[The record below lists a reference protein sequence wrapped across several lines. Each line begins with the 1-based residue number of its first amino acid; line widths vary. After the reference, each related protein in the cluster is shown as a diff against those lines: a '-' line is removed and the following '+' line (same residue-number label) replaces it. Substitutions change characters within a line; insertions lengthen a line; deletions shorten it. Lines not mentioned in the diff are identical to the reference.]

1 MKVFSCKKYISAFG
15 LLLLMGS
22 TALPAAEPIHFTS
35 INIAGA
41 TDYFVAGINDRG
53 VVVGST
59 SADGGNTF
67 VGFVRSPGG
76 QITSP
81 LLDPNDT
88 EPYTIMRAIND
99 EDVVAG
105 FYSSVVPHGF
115 EFAGGAFTSHDFPG
129 AASTALRGINNRGD
143 LSGTY
148 LTSLSADPIGYI
160 QPRTGRAITFKYPE
174 PGSTGIVVGK
184 INDRGDVVGYYTTAA
199 QALAGFVRYANA
211 QFLQISVAGADLTQA
226 YGINDCG
233 IVVGG
238 YVSGG
243 NTHGF
248 FGRPGALQTLD
259 LPGVAATKVL
269 GVNNV
274 GRVVGV
280 YVDAGGVEHG
290 FVTDAVPAASCRSTG
305 E

>member
-1 MKVFSCKKYISAFG
+1 MKVFNCKKYISAFG

-22 TALPAAEPIHFTS
+22 SALPAADPINFTS

-105 FYSSVVPHGF
+105 FYGSVVSHGF
-115 EFAGGAFTSHDFPG
+115 EFAGGAFTIHDFAG
-129 AASTALRGINNRGD
+129 AAATALRGINNRGD

-211 QFLQISVAGADLTQA
+211 QFVQISVAGADATQA

-233 IVVGG
+233 IVVGT
-238 YVSGG
+238 YVSGSA
-243 NTHGF
+243 HGF
-248 FGRPGALQTLD
+248 YGRPGALQTLD
-259 LPGVAATKVL
+259 LPGVAATKVQ
-269 GVNNV
+269 GVNDA
-274 GRVVGV
+274 GRVVGF
-280 YVDAGGVEHG
+280 YFDTTGVEHG
-290 FVTDAVPAASCRSTG
+290 FVTDVVPAASCRSTR